1 VFGAAVSVE
10 RIATGDAADHQP
22 FARYHYTKCALE
34 RIEPQNSPGGFIF
47 RMREKP
53 VAPVN
58 AAPGD

>member
-1 VFGAAVSVE
+1 MPQITS
-10 RIATGDAADHQP
+10 RSLAT
-22 FARYHYTKCALE
+22 HYTRRARE
-34 RIEPQNSPGGFIF
+34 RIEPQNSPDGLIF